1 MAKSPVDV
9 TANGHTH
16 SDQLTMLP
24 MTRSTM
30 RSWRETKTQGLRG
43 GKDRGRQVA
52 EGSSQPVPTL
62 PWVLL
67 THLDPSGRRGE
78 RGERV
83 GELSRYR
90 VKGPTALPDAV
101 CVEHV
106 EDAAEDSRVC
116 NEKAWH
122 CNGMAQRSQGL
133 QRAQHSTAPSK
144 STLRFLPRDSS
155 SPAKLRKKTKVPCV
169 LRCPRFPPHSHS
181 LPRGCSHPASSGPCN
196 RAVC

>member
-1 MAKSPVDV
+1 M
-9 TANGHTH
+9 
-16 SDQLTMLP
+16 
-24 MTRSTM
+24 
-30 RSWRETKTQGLRG
+30 
-43 GKDRGRQVA
+43 A
-52 EGSSQPVPTL
+52 EGSSQPIPTL
-62 PWVLL
+62 PWVLGHTL
-67 THLDPSGRRGE
+67 IPQGGGE
-78 RGERV
+78 REERV

-133 QRAQHSTAPSK
+133 QRAQHSTAQPK

-155 SPAKLRKKTKVPCV
+155 PAKLRKKTKGPWCIQMPKFPDPPTPPARGGWGALTQLPAAHVIELCAEEQSGDDMDDGEDDPEGCVPFAEN
-169 LRCPRFPPHSHS
+169 L
-181 LPRGCSHPASSGPCN
+181 
-196 RAVC
+196 